1 MGENG
6 PSRTARA
13 EAYSPTLGTGDTED
27 ITQYWFF
34 WELRYER
41 EHEKQL
47 EPWGLLRALLL
58 AVTERAGFLIELGP
72 RFKSWFG

>member
-1 MGENG
+1 MGKNG

-13 EAYSPTLGTGDTED
+13 EAHSPTVGADDTED

-41 EHEKQL
+41 ELEKQL
-47 EPWGLLRALLL
+47 EPWGLLRALYLL
-58 AVTERAGFLIELGP
+58 SLKGLAF
-72 RFKSWFG
+72 